1 VHDGEGTVA
10 TDPDGHVTVGRR
22 CYVGNLSFR
31 TTWQDLKDH
40 FRQVGNVVYTK
51 VLTDESSGQ
60 SKGCGIVEFEA
71 PDQAL
76 RAIRELHDKEFHGRL
91 LTVREDR
98 EDFDLRPGGK
108 ATTGS
113 KPSLGKGF
121 VRPPQPGF
129 AVVDAAK
136 RLRMHGNSGGGA
148 GQSRRCYVGNLS
160 YRTSWQDLKD
170 HFRTVGNVV
179 YTGVMEDSPGH
190 SKGCGIVEF
199 ETPAEAARAISSL
212 HDSEL
217 NGRQIFVR
225 EDREDKELNDSRP
238 QGRAAGAGRG
248 AGGFSSPAVSTTAG
262 HRKTEPTQHGS
273 VQSKRCYV
281 GNLSYR
287 TSWQD
292 LKDHFRQAGTVIYS
306 SVMEEPGTGRSKGC
320 GLVEFSTPTEAAKAI
335 EELHDSELKGRL
347 IFVREDRE
355 ERRTS

>member
-1 VHDGEGTVA
+1 MHDGEGASTNLA
-10 TDPDGHVTVGRR
+10 TDPDGQVTVGRR

-40 FRQVGNVVYTK
+40 FRQVGTVVYTK
-51 VLTDESSGQ
+51 VLTDESNGQ

-71 PDQAL
+71 PNQAL
-76 RAIRELHDKEFHGRL
+76 RAIRELHDKELHGRL

-98 EDFDLRPGGK
+98 EDFDLRPGGN
-108 ATTGS
+108 ATTGG
-113 KPSLGKGF
+113 KPNFGKGF
-121 VRPPQPGF
+121 ARPPQPGF

-136 RLRMHGNSGGGA
+136 RPRMGGA

-170 HFRTVGNVV
+170 HFRTVGNVI
-179 YTGVMEDSPGH
+179 YSNVMEEKPGH

-199 ETPAEAARAISSL
+199 ETVAEAARAITDL

-225 EDREDKELNDSRP
+225 EDREDKELFDSRP
-238 QGRAAGAGRG
+238 QGRATGAGRG
-248 AGGFSSPAVSTTAG
+248 AGGYSSPAASTNAG
-262 HRKTEPTQHGS
+262 FTHRNPAPPQSGS

-335 EELHDSELKGRL
+335 EMLHDSELKGRL